1 MSLSAKEVDVILK
14 NNNLRK
20 DTYRLIENR
29 DTIQQLAM
37 DTGNILNRTTI
48 IQLLHVL
55 KEKYGVP
62 ARTSISIFKKFIIN
76 VLGIFEAVPIFFEKE
91 GERIE
96 RYVATYTSVSPYEI
110 ALSLLSRSFLSHYS
124 ALYVHDLT
132 LNNPKDIYINKEQS
146 KKPRNTKNAQLTQGK
161 VNYAFS
167 KPMRKTKSIYH
178 FNYKNNFYRVH
189 VLNTKN
195 TNNTGIIKQKPI
207 GFSKSISV
215 TNIERTLLD
224 STTRP
229 QYSGG
234 TQEVASAYQ
243 NAREAADILILKQYL
258 ERFNYIY
265 PYQKSILF
273 YLKSTKYPQKS
284 VAIFNQMNEDSPN
297 RDILF
302 YLDYQI
308 IRKSLDETIGV
319 YYPAALRIDDDI
331 I

>member
-1 MSLSAKEVDVILK
+1 MPISDKEIDVILK
-14 NNNLRK
+14 KNNLRK
-20 DTYRLIENR
+20 DTYKLIENR
-29 DTIQQLAM
+29 DVIQQLAM
-37 DTGNILNRTTI
+37 DSGNILNRTTI
-48 IQLLHVL
+48 IKLLHVL

-62 ARTSISIFKKFIIN
+62 ERTSISIFKRFTVN
-76 VLGIFEAVPIFFEKE
+76 VMGIFEAVPIFFEKE

-110 ALSLLSRSFLSHYS
+110 ALSLLSQSFLSHYS
-124 ALYVHDLT
+124 ASYVHDLT

-167 KPMRKTKSIYH
+167 KPMRKTKSIYN
-178 FNYKNNFYRVH
+178 FNYKNSFYRVH

-195 TNNTGIIKQKPI
+195 TNNTGVIKKKPI

-224 STTRP
+224 ITTRP

-234 TQEVASAYQ
+234 TQEVISAYQ
-243 NAREAADILILKQYL
+243 NACEAADVSLLKQYL
-258 ERFNYIY
+258 EKFNYIY

-273 YLKSTKYPQKS
+273 YLKSTNYPQKS
-284 VAIFNQMNEDSPN
+284 VGIFHKMNAESPN

-308 IRKSLDETIGV
+308 IRKSLDEAIGV
-319 YYPAALRIDDDI
+319 YYPEELRIEDDPL
-331 I
+331 

>member
-1 MSLSAKEVDVILK
+1 MRLSEKEVNDILA
-14 NNNLRK
+14 NHNLRR
-20 DTYRLIENR
+20 DTYRLVENKEI
-29 DTIQQLAM
+29 IQQLAM
-37 DTGNILNRTTI
+37 EFGNVLNRTTI
-48 IQLLHVL
+48 IKLLHVL
-55 KEKYGVP
+55 KEKYNVP
-62 ARTSISIFKKFIIN
+62 ERTSISAFKRFTVDILK
-76 VLGIFEAVPIFFEKE
+76 VFEAVPIFFEKE
-91 GERIE
+91 GEKIE

-124 ALYVHDLT
+124 ASYVHDLT

-146 KKPRNTKNAQLTQGK
+146 KKPRDTKNAQLTQGK

-167 KPMRKTKSIYH
+167 KPMRKTKSIYN
-178 FNYKNNFYRVH
+178 FNYKNDFYRIH

-195 TNNTGIIKQKPI
+195 TNNTGIIKKKPI
-207 GFSKSISV
+207 GFSKSIPV

-234 TQEVASAYQ
+234 TQEVASIYR
-243 NAREAADILILKQYL
+243 NAREAADISLLKHYL
-258 ERFNYIY
+258 EKFDYIY

-273 YLKSTKYPQKS
+273 YLNFTGYPKKSIDVFKK
-284 VAIFNQMNEDSPN
+284 VDEESPN

-308 IRKSLDETIGV
+308 IRKSLDEAIGV
-319 YYPAALRIDDDI
+319 YYPKELRVEDGTL
-331 I
+331 

>member
-1 MSLSAKEVDVILK
+1 MSLSAKEVEVILK

-20 DTYRLIENR
+20 DTYKLVENR
-29 DTIQQLAM
+29 DIIQQLAM
-37 DTGNILNRTTI
+37 DSGNILNRTTI
-48 IQLLHVL
+48 IKLLHVL

-62 ARTSISIFKKFIIN
+62 ERTSISAFKRFTVN
-76 VLGIFEAVPIFFEKE
+76 VLGIFEEVPIFFEKE
-91 GERIE
+91 GERLE

-124 ALYVHDLT
+124 ASYVHDLT

-146 KKPRNTKNAQLTQGK
+146 KKPRDTKNAQLTQGK

-167 KPMRKTKSIYH
+167 KPMRKTKSIYN

-195 TNNTGIIKQKPI
+195 TNNTGIIKKKPI
-207 GFSKSISV
+207 GFSKSIPV

-234 TQEVASAYQ
+234 TQEVASVYR
-243 NAREAADILILKQYL
+243 NAREAADISLLKQYL
-258 ERFNYIY
+258 EKFNYIY
-265 PYQKSILF
+265 PYQKSVLF
-273 YLKSTKYPQKS
+273 YLKSIHYPQRS
-284 VAIFNQMNEDSPN
+284 VDIFNQMNEKSPN

-308 IRKSLDETIGV
+308 IRKSLDEAIGI
-319 YYPAALRIDDDI
+319 YYPEELKVEDGPL
-331 I
+331 